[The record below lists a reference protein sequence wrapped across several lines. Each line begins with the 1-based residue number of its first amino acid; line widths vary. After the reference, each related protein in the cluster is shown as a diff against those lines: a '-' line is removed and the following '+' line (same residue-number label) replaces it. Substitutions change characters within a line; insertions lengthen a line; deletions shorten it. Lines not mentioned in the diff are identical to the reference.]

1 MSITFSAIGLVATDL
16 PASLAFYR
24 QLGLK
29 IPAEADTA
37 PHVDYDLGTGL
48 RLMWDPVETI
58 TSFDPDWT
66 PPTGTARIALAFDCG
81 SAEGVDQTYQEL
93 NDAGY
98 VGHKSPW
105 DAFRGQRYATV
116 FDPDGNPVDLFAAL
130 PS

>member
-1 MSITFSAIGLVATDL
+1 
-16 PASLAFYR
+16 
-24 QLGLK
+24 
-29 IPAEADTA
+29 
-37 PHVDYDLGTGL
+37 
-48 RLMWDPVETI
+48 MWDPVETI

-105 DAFRGQRYATV
+105 DAFWGQRYATV